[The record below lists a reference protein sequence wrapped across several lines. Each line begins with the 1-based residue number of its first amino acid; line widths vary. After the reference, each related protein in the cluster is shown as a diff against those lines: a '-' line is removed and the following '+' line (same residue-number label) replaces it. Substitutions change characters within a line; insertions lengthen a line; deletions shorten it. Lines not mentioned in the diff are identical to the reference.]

1 MNLKLAGLITPLM
14 LLASAPVLATGA
26 APVAPSNQ
34 TAPRPN
40 VLIIV
45 TDDLGFSDL
54 GAFGGEIETPNL
66 DALAL
71 NGLRLAGFHT
81 APACSPTRAMLL
93 TGSDSHRI
101 GLGAMSEVARENQR
115 GRPGFEGYL
124 RADTATLA
132 ERLSHA
138 GYRTLF
144 SGKWHLGVTP
154 EQDPHARGFQHS
166 FVLAQAGHN
175 HFGLG
180 ASEDPA
186 KGSTYRENGA
196 SVASLPADFYSSDYF
211 ADKLVDQI
219 RTTKAGNDGAK
230 PFFAYLAF
238 TAPHF
243 PLHAPPETIA
253 KYKGRYD
260 AGYEV
265 LRDQRLKRQRELGL
279 IDASVKPYP
288 FIGAPRWEDL
298 SAEERASS
306 SRKMEV
312 YAAMVDRVDQA
323 VGRVVTE
330 LKRTGEYDN
339 TVILFLSDNGAEGVD
354 LPNSAL
360 PIMRSLQRDGKTID
374 DIGKAHTY
382 TATGPGWAQASS
394 APSWRF
400 KSFASEGGTRVPAFL
415 SGPVVRQ
422 KGAITTTYTHVTD
435 VVPTVLSLAGA
446 TAEPATFDGRSVQP
460 IDGLS
465 WVNHLKTGTPVYGP
479 DKAVGNELFG
489 SRSLRQGDWKITDIG
504 HGRWRL
510 FNIPSDPG
518 ETNDLAAKEPAR
530 VAALIKEWDAYA
542 ARVGVVLP
550 EPAFRP
556 TDPLPE
562 E

>member
-1 MNLKLAGLITPLM
+1 MKLKLAGLITPLM
-14 LLASAPVLATGA
+14 LLASAPVLAADTAPA
-26 APVAPSNQ
+26 APATQ

-45 TDDLGFSDL
+45 ADDLGFSDL

-93 TGSDSHRI
+93 TGSDNHRV
-101 GLGAMSEVARENQR
+101 GLGAMSEVAQENQL

-132 ERLSHA
+132 ERLSLA

-166 FVLAQAGHN
+166 FALAHAGHN
-175 HFGLG
+175 HFGL
-180 ASEDPA
+180 SVSVDPT
-186 KGSTYRENGA
+186 KGNTYREDG
-196 SVASLPADFYSSDYF
+196 VPLTSLPADFYSSDYF
-211 ADKLVDQI
+211 ADKLVGQI
-219 RTTKAGNDGAK
+219 RTTKAGDDGTK

-243 PLHAPPETIA
+243 PLQAPPETIA

-279 IDASVKPYP
+279 IDASVKAYP
-288 FIGAPRWEDL
+288 FGGAPRWKDL
-298 SAEERASS
+298 SAGDRAAA
-306 SRKMEV
+306 SRRMEV
-312 YAAMVDRVDQA
+312 YAAMVDRLDEA

-330 LKRTGEYDN
+330 LKRTGEFDN

-354 LPNSAL
+354 LPTSAL
-360 PIMRSLQRDGKTID
+360 PIMRRLPREGKTID
-374 DIGKAHTY
+374 DIGKADTY

-400 KSFASEGGTRVPAFL
+400 KSFASEGGTRVAAFL
-415 SGPVVRQ
+415 SGPVVRE
-422 KGAITTTYTHVTD
+422 KGAITKTYTHVTD
-435 VVPTVLSLAGA
+435 VVPTVLSLADA
-446 TAEPATFDGRSVQP
+446 PAEPNTFDGRQVQP

-465 WVNHLKTGTPVYGP
+465 WTNFLETGAPVYGP

-489 SRSLRQGDWKITDIG
+489 SRSIRQGDWKITDIG
-504 HGRWRL
+504 HRRWRL
-510 FNIPSDPG
+510 FNIAKDPG
-518 ETNDLAAKEPAR
+518 ETNDLSTKEPAR
-530 VAALIKEWDAYA
+530 LAALIKEWDAYA

-550 EPAFRP
+550 EPALRP
-556 TDPLPE
+556 TDPLPNE
-562 E
+562 

>member
-1 MNLKLAGLITPLM
+1 MKLKLAGLITPLM
-14 LLASAPVLATGA
+14 LLAA
-26 APVAPSNQ
+26 APALAADPAPA
-34 TAPRPN
+34 APATQAAQRPN

-93 TGSDSHRI
+93 TGSDHHRV
-101 GLGAMSEVARENQR
+101 GLGAMTEVTQENQR
-115 GRPGFEGYL
+115 GKPGLEGFL

-154 EQDPHARGFQHS
+154 EQDPHARGFQNS

-180 ASEDPA
+180 LSVDPA
-186 KGSTYRENGA
+186 KGSTYRENG
-196 SVASLPADFYSSDYF
+196 VPVPSLPADFYSSDYF
-211 ADKLVDQI
+211 ADKLVNQI
-219 RTTKAGNDGAK
+219 RTTKAGTDSAK

-243 PLHAPPETIA
+243 PLQAPAETIA

-265 LRDQRLKRQRELGL
+265 LRDQRLRRQRELGL
-279 IDASVKPYP
+279 IDASVKPHD
-288 FIGAPRWEDL
+288 FLGAPRWKDL
-298 SAEERASS
+298 SAEDRAVA

-312 YAAMVDRVDQA
+312 YAAMVDRLDQA
-323 VGRVVTE
+323 VGRVVGE

-354 LPNSAL
+354 LANSAL
-360 PIMRSLQRDGKTID
+360 PIMRRLEREGETID
-374 DIGKAHTY
+374 DIGKPHTY
-382 TATGPGWAQASS
+382 VAYGPGWAQAASS
-394 APSWRF
+394 PSWRF
-400 KSFASEGGTRVPAFL
+400 KSFASEGGTRVAAFL
-415 SGPVVRQ
+415 SGPAVREN
-422 KGAITTTYTHVTD
+422 GAITTTYTHVTD

-446 TAEPATFDGRSVQP
+446 PAEPNTFNGRQVQP

-465 WVNHLKTGTPVYGP
+465 WTNYLETGAPVYGP
-479 DKAVGNELFG
+479 DTAVGNELFG
-489 SRSLRQGDWKITDIG
+489 SRSIRQGDWKITDIG
-504 HGRWRL
+504 HRRWRL
-510 FNIPSDPG
+510 FNIARDPG
-518 ETNDLAAKEPAR
+518 ETNDLSAKEPAR
-530 VAALIKEWDAYA
+530 LAALIKEWDAYA
-542 ARVGVVLP
+542 ARVGVVLA
-550 EPAFRP
+550 EPAMRP
-556 TDPLPE
+556 TDPLPGE
-562 E
+562 